1 VRRICAWCGIDLEL
15 ESAGDAGPEAEKAA
29 ANPRTSEPA
38 VEEPSG
44 TSGVTP
50 TICRR
55 CANDLAAYRK
65 PVLVVSREWVRMYDQ
80 LIELLKGQPE
90 IQVILD
96 RRQTVRASENSGE
109 WDGPDRRKRQ
119 RPLALE

>member
-1 VRRICAWCGIDLEL
+1 MRRICAWCGIDLEL
-15 ESAGDAGPEAEKAA
+15 ESAGGEGPEAEEAA
-29 ANPRTSEPA
+29 ANSSKSEPA
-38 VEEPSG
+38 VEKPSS
-44 TSGVTP
+44 TSAVTS

-55 CANDLAAYRK
+55 CANDLAAYRE

-80 LIELLKGQPE
+80 LIELLKGRPE

-109 WDGPDRRKRQ
+109 WDGPDRRKSQ
-119 RPLALE
+119 QPLALE

>member
-1 VRRICAWCGIDLEL
+1 VRRICAWCGTDLDP
-15 ESAGDAGPEAEKAA
+15 ESAGTEAEAEKAA

-38 VEEPSG
+38 TEEPSD
-44 TSGVTP
+44 TSGVTS

-80 LIELLKGQPE
+80 LIALLKGQPE

-96 RRQTVRASENSGE
+96 RRQTVGASENTKE
-109 WDGPDRRKRQ
+109 WDGPDRRKSQ
-119 RPLALE
+119 QPLTLD